1 MLFFL
6 EEQSHKW
13 YHPSNKTVGYLLSH
27 KMSQNENVCRKD
39 KHKVVFEN
47 GHGICEKHRQGC
59 IISVMVFFRRRTGEK
74 EVTERRGGGGQEGKK
89 RKEQE
94 REKRCV
100 KGGEKWRLGGG
111 TGEEGVGRGWGERMG
126 GR

>member
-1 MLFFL
+1 M
-6 EEQSHKW
+6 
-13 YHPSNKTVGYLLSH
+13 
-27 KMSQNENVCRKD
+27 CRKD
-39 KHKVVFEN
+39 KHKVVFEK

-59 IISVMVFFRRRTGEK
+59 IISVMVYFRGKTGEK
-74 EVTERRGGGGQEGKK
+74 EVTDRRGGGQEGKK

-111 TGEEGVGRGWGERMG
+111 EQERKGWEEGGEKKWGVLKQKWCNGHETCNLGWWAWDWWIHFIILCVYV
-126 GR
+126 